1 MKRGFDR
8 ADIYSIV
15 FSPDSEWLAVSS
27 DKGTVHVFHIN
38 VCSPSSSKTGCQDT
52 TQSYESYGAK
62 AMKKYV
68 SSIKGNFNFETC
80 LLALLI
86 VKGKLYFE
94 IFVYYFISD
103 SLMIL
108 ICFQIYLH

>member
-1 MKRGFDR
+1 
-8 ADIYSIV
+8 
-15 FSPDSEWLAVSS
+15 
-27 DKGTVHVFHIN
+27 
-38 VCSPSSSKTGCQDT
+38 
-52 TQSYESYGAK
+52 
-62 AMKKYV
+62 MKKYV